1 MLIQLQPNKKRK
13 QMEIKIQLDQEQL
26 QKIAI
31 SYAKEYGMN
40 TDGYDVVATLIKGKT
55 NGNHLL
61 IKLVKPNTSDEAKAG
76 SSIDDIQL
84 CEEDDAT
91 DSSEPD
97 VDAKQAKTKF

>member
-1 MLIQLQPNKKRK
+1 
-13 QMEIKIQLDQEQL
+13 MEIKIQLDQEQL

-61 IKLVKPNTSDEAKAG
+61 IKLVKPSITNEVTSG
-76 SSIDDIQL
+76 SSIYDIQL
-84 CEEDDAT
+84 DDTT

>member
-1 MLIQLQPNKKRK
+1 
-13 QMEIKIQLDQEQL
+13 
-26 QKIAI
+26 
-31 SYAKEYGMN
+31 MN

-61 IKLVKPNTSDEAKAG
+61 IKLVKPNIANETTSDKATAG

-84 CEEDDAT
+84 CDEDDTT